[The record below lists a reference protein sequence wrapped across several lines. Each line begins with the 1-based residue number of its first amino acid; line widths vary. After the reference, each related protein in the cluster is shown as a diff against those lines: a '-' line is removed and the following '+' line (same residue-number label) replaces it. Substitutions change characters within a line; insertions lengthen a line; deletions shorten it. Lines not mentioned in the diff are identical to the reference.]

1 MEISMILYL
10 CKQRFEAQVL
20 AEAETKRKNAKE
32 AAKSSNLPK
41 LLLCNKDAK

>member
-20 AEAETKRKNAKE
+20 AEAETKRKNAKV
-32 AAKSSNLPK
+32 AAKSSES
-41 LLLCNKDAK
+41 AKVTTLQ